1 MMGCPLQSSGITEV
15 YVQCTWAGF
24 FTCTLLMLIIMTYN
38 LQQLPGKLY
47 FMLVLQPMPLGKA
60 DFSFNRM
67 PVVSCDHM
75 FGIIVTMC
83 NVWPMQM

>member
-38 LQQLPGKLY
+38 LQQLPGKLW
-47 FMLVLQPMPLGKA
+47 GKPTLA
-60 DFSFNRM
+60 SIGT
-67 PVVSCDHM
+67 PCVICDHM